1 MPRPV
6 PSTRDGLR
14 RQVFGCGLGAS
25 QDSRNS
31 ERDGVVCL
39 LGDTVLGPKAR
50 KPGPKVTFP
59 CKITSLPLMSS
70 QEESLPPYP
79 ASLRGPALGPRSS
92 RLSGGQAVTSIFFK

>member
-1 MPRPV
+1 MPMPV

-14 RQVFGCGLGAS
+14 RQAFGCGPGAS

-31 ERDGVVCL
+31 KRAGVVCL

-50 KPGPKVTFP
+50 KPGPKVTSP
-59 CKITSLPLMSS
+59 YKITSLPLMSS

-79 ASLRGPALGPRSS
+79 ASLSCPELGPRSS
-92 RLSGGQAVTSIFFK
+92 RLSGRQAVTLNFFK